1 MKDIMKTALKLLVIC
16 AVAGLCLAVT
26 YGFTNPK
33 IKQQQ
38 ADAEKAGYLSLFP
51 DTASFEEIAFDN
63 AKFPG
68 VTKAVRLM
76 DGGKKSIGYCV
87 LINTKGYKGS
97 IELTVGF
104 LQNGTLAGIRIG
116 SNSETVGLGSKV
128 AEPAYYMQYGGKNP
142 PLSLGKDIT
151 AISGA
156 TVSSRAVLNGVN
168 LAQKAF
174 LSIVK

>member
-1 MKDIMKTALKLLVIC
+1 MRDIMKTALKLLAIC
-16 AVAGLCLAVT
+16 TVAGLCLAVT

-51 DTASFEEIAFDN
+51 DTGSFEEIAFN
-63 AKFPG
+63 TTGFPS
-68 VTKAVRLM
+68 VTKVVKIQN
-76 DGGKKSIGYCV
+76 GGGNVTGFCV
-87 LINTKGYKGS
+87 LLNTKGYRGN
-97 IELTVGF
+97 IGLTVGF
-104 LQNGTLAGIRIG
+104 LPDGQLAGVRIG

-128 AEPAYYMQYGGKNP
+128 AEPAYYMQYQGKNP
-142 PLSLGKDIT
+142 PLSLGRDIT

-168 LAQKAF
+168 LAKEVF
-174 LSIVK
+174 LSIPK